1 MNMNIGMNN
10 TNLNQGML
18 NMNQIYMQL
27 SQLMAQAMI
36 NINQIMTNMNQL
48 MTNMNQ
54 MNQLID
60 SVNGVHP
67 NNELN
72 INLMKNK
79 INNFYEL
86 KDRMMI
92 NIVFDQVAL
101 KINGTIQCNS
111 KEKLKDVIQRYRIK
125 YGDTKSD
132 TFIYNSKILNL
143 DDTIEEIRISNG
155 GRIVC
160 LDSTY
165 IRGGNEIQ

>member
-1 MNMNIGMNN
+1 MNMNIRMNN
-10 TNLNQGML
+10 MNLNQGML

-54 MNQLID
+54 MNQLIN
-60 SVNGVHP
+60 SVNGVQP

-86 KDRMMI
+86 KDMI
-92 NIVFDQVAL
+92 NIFFEQGER
-101 KINGTIQCNS
+101 KINGAIQCNS

-132 TFIYNSKILNL
+132 TFIFNSQTLNL
-143 DDTIEEIRISNG
+143 DYTIEKIKISNG